1 MAVKKPKKEKI
12 QFGTMV
18 RVVKLNKSGVVVN
31 QLGRHWLVTFPDGT
45 STLHSKSELEVNQSF
60 D

>member
-1 MAVKKPKKEKI
+1 MAVKKI
-12 QFGTMV
+12 QVGTTV

-45 STLHSKSELEVNQSF
+45 TTPHSKSELEVIQSF